1 MLLFT
6 AVVILGCLY
15 PCDAGLPAVG
25 NCTFMNYYC
34 SLRNYESTF
43 FKALKEGTS
52 SDCGLQFWNLFYRS
66 LKKSKECL
74 KPEPKLKVANIEKME
89 SLYCSGRDLEI
100 PLVSSLSLCS
110 PKHKSKVDKCISDYA
125 EAFSKDPSD
134 KSLCRKRGRARMCVS
149 STWDAF
155 CDNITAVSSGIL
167 KNITAEFNP
176 FCDGESDPW
185 GSGEDLCKPVTTRD
199 NGAGRREY
207 SITALWRSVWLY
219 VPALYVWE

>member
-1 MLLFT
+1 
-6 AVVILGCLY
+6 
-15 PCDAGLPAVG
+15 
-25 NCTFMNYYC
+25 
-34 SLRNYESTF
+34 
-43 FKALKEGTS
+43 
-52 SDCGLQFWNLFYRS
+52 
-66 LKKSKECL
+66 
-74 KPEPKLKVANIEKME
+74 
-89 SLYCSGRDLEI
+89 
-100 PLVSSLSLCS
+100 
-110 PKHKSKVDKCISDYA
+110 
-125 EAFSKDPSD
+125 
-134 KSLCRKRGRARMCVS
+134 MCVS

-185 GSGEDLCKPVTTRD
+185 GSGEDLCKPVTTRG